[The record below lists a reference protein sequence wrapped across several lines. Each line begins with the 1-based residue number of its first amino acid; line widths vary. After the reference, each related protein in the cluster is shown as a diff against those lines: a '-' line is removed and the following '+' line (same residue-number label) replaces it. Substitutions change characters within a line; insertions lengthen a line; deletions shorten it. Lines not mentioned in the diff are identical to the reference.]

1 MPSRHFSLRI
11 EASCIYP
18 RSSRKHTC
26 FFRRYAI
33 FTLLFLFVALVSSAV
48 AQQPILTSRG
58 DTTRS
63 GANTNE
69 TVLTPSNVNTVT
81 FGHLFSVPIDYQAL
95 AQPLFVP
102 NVSIGGQLH
111 NVVYVVTQTDSVYS
125 IDADNG
131 ASLWTANMLNGGVP
145 ASGKYL
151 PCGTLGGFAQEGIVG
166 TPVIDPNTNT
176 MYLVAK
182 TLFNATVYHYLH
194 ALDIT
199 TGIDV
204 APPVQITATST
215 SNKGHVTIFNSLH
228 QKNRP
233 GLLLQNGTLYM
244 GFGSNGCND
253 HNSGWVLAYDVSNQ
267 QNIKQTGVFNT
278 SPDTGLTSIW
288 QTGNGLTAD
297 ELGNVYVSTAESSN
311 YDVPAGG
318 QSFSNSVLKLSPAPW
333 TASPS
338 QPQLV
343 DYFTPASVAYLNAH
357 DLDVSSVGPLVL
369 PDLAGSYPHEVL
381 ASSKQGIVWV
391 LNRDDMGWYSAAGDN
406 IIQEFTL
413 ITNGELMC
421 SPAYWNGTVYFLPD
435 GTPLQAYQVS
445 NGLWTPSAQ
454 TAKRYNGASS
464 PAVSANGNTNGI
476 VWEISGTLNAF
487 DAVSLELL
495 YTSPT
500 KLPKIAHFA
509 TPTVA
514 NGKVYV
520 ATQTSLEAYG
530 LLNLLSVASGNNQT
544 AQVMQPLPQPLK
556 IVATNYASQPQAG
569 VTVTFSDGGKGGS
582 FNPPTAV
589 TDSGGTVST
598 VYTLPQVAG
607 TYTLTASSP
616 NFASVTATET
626 ATAAV
631 AATKLIIIS
640 GTHQTGAEGSVLA
653 KPLVVEVQD
662 ANKNPVSGVAV
673 QFKPAT
679 DGVVNPASAVTNV
692 EGLAQT
698 NFQLPTVQ
706 GIFTVSASTTGA
718 KNVSFSE
725 TSVMGTPAG
734 ITVTGGNNQTQA
746 VKTTLRN
753 ALTVLVTD
761 QYDNPVSGVAVTF
774 SDNAEGG
781 SFSNKNPVYTNS
793 TGTTWQAYTLPPV
806 GGTFKVTATAVGVAT
821 PAIFT
826 EVAQ

>member
-530 LLNLLSVASGNNQT
+530 LLNLLSVAGGNNQT

-589 TDSGGTVST
+589 TDSGGTGST

-616 NFASVTATET
+616 IFASVTATET

-781 SFSNKNPVYTNS
+781 SFSNKNPVYTDS